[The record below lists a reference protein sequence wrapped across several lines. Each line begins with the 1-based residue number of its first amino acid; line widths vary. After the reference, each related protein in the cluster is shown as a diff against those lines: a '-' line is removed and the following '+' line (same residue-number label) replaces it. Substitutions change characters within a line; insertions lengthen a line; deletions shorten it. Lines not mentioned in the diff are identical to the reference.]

1 MFHLSFSNRFEILL
15 DSLLDQLGVEQPG
28 PFGQRQV
35 VVPSSALRRKL
46 ELAVADRE
54 GVSANLRC
62 DYLAQ
67 WLWQQIGR
75 VVPVPQSSPFAVAVL
90 AWRIHGLLDSTHE
103 HGAWVAQHPRL
114 ARYLGPADARMRFE
128 LAERIA
134 RVFDHYLT
142 YRPRWLDIWAGGRGS
157 ALEASASAVE
167 REDEAWQAALWR
179 QIRDSLGLRQEHPA
193 QAFLRRV
200 TAMSATE
207 LAAVGLPATVHV
219 FALPALPPL
228 YLDMLRELARVVDV
242 RMYVLNPCREFW
254 FDIVDARRL
263 SWLAAQ
269 QKDMFFETGNSLL
282 AAWGKQTRA
291 HIGLLFEGEHEVEE
305 DAAFA
310 PHPARHLLARLQ
322 NAILELQQLAP
333 ASVRLAAS
341 DRSIEVQV
349 CHSRTRELE
358 VLHDRLLGLFK
369 LHANTPDALRPSD
382 IVVLMPDLE
391 QAAALIEAV
400 FGTAPPERRIPWRIT
415 GLGGTQDNAL
425 AKVLDQALQL
435 AASRF
440 PASRVFDLLQQ
451 APVAAHFGLG
461 AAELETIHAWMRAA
475 GVRWGLDAASAG
487 SQGGGDGATRIDPAP
502 THTLEEGLHRLFLA
516 WAAGTAAQ
524 HTPFAGR
531 IGAAAPEGQAAI
543 ALGSFWR
550 YVDSLRVLHTQLQR
564 PHTGAAWRQLLND
577 VLERLVGDSAE
588 YADAQR
594 EVRAAIATLAD
605 NIAAAELETA
615 LPLEV
620 VHPALLA
627 LLDDPARG
635 GVPGGTVTFSALS
648 ALRGLPY
655 RVVCLIGLDQGAFPG
670 SDRAPEFDLMA
681 ARPQAGD
688 RQRRLDDRN
697 LFLDLILSAREV
709 LHLSYVG
716 RSVRDGSELPPSV
729 LVDELLDVLASATA
743 TAAGQPPA
751 LEAARARLLLRH
763 PLQAFAADYF
773 IAADRSDA
781 RLSSFNTDYALA
793 LASRLRTA
801 QTSLPGAATELSMG
815 TDEDAHGDAGES
827 DESTESAGSADGGA
841 DDTPF
846 FAAPL
851 PPPEAAWREVS
862 MLQLTRFLAN
872 PCRYLLRDRVG
883 LELPEAE
890 DELDDVEPM
899 LPDWPARQALA
910 QRLLPVLQG
919 RDALAPTLC
928 AELWALARAGGEY
941 PAGAIGRS
949 ALERELTSLQAF
961 AQRQHALLQGE
972 RLAPHLVRFEAT
984 LEAEHWALSAA
995 FTDLHA
1001 DGYLHARY
1009 DDSRVGDYLATWLA
1023 HLLLCATPPAG
1034 ALASARGL
1042 SRNGEFRFRAL
1053 APESARAELQSLLAL
1068 YREGLT
1074 QPVHFF
1080 PKSAWAYMLAGESVG
1095 AALTKWRGGR
1105 SAEFSE
1111 GKDAAYR
1118 LALRGEQELP
1128 DERFFELARRILR
1141 PLLEHLDDPRLR

>member
-1 MFHLSFSNRFEILL
+1 MFHLTFSNRFEILL
-15 DSLLDQLGVEQPG
+15 DSLLDQLGAEQPG

-35 VVPSSALRRKL
+35 VVPSSALRRRL

-75 VVPVPQSSPFAVAVL
+75 VVPVPQSSPFALAVL
-90 AWRIHGLLDSTHE
+90 AWRIHGLLDRAHE

-114 ARYLGPADARMRFE
+114 ARYLEPADARMRFE

-142 YRPRWLDIWAGGRGS
+142 YRPRWLDIWASARGS
-157 ALEASASAVE
+157 VLEAGASAVE

-179 QIRDSLGLRQEHPA
+179 RIRDSLALRNEHPA
-193 QAFLRRV
+193 QVFLRRV
-200 TAMSATE
+200 TAMSAAE

-242 RMYVLNPCREFW
+242 RVYVLNPCREFW

-291 HIGLLFEGEHEVEE
+291 HIGLLFEGEHQVEE

-322 NAILELQQLAP
+322 NAILDLQQLAP

-382 IVVLMPDLE
+382 IVVLMPELE
-391 QAAALIEAV
+391 QAAPLIEAV
-400 FGTAPPERRIPWRIT
+400 FGTAPHERRIPWRIT

-425 AKVLDQALQL
+425 ARVLDQALQL

-451 APVAAHFGLG
+451 VPVAAHFGLDAG
-461 AAELETIHAWMRAA
+461 ELETIHAWMRAA
-475 GVRWGLDAASAG
+475 GVRWGLDAASARSEG
-487 SQGGGDGATRIDPAP
+487 EEGRGADVIDPPAA
-502 THTLEEGLHRLFLA
+502 HTLEEGLHRLFLA
-516 WAAGTAAQ
+516 WAAGSAAQ
-524 HTPFAGR
+524 HAAFAGR
-531 IGAAAPEGQAAI
+531 IGAAAPEGQAAL
-543 ALGSFWR
+543 ALGRFWR
-550 YVDSLRVLHTQLQR
+550 YVDSLRVLRAQLQR
-564 PHTGAAWRQLLND
+564 PHSGTAWREVLND
-577 VLERLVGDSAE
+577 ALECLVGDRAQ

-605 NIAAAELETA
+605 NIAAADLEA
-615 LPLEV
+615 PLPLAV

-729 LVDELLDVLASATA
+729 LVDELLDTLASATA
-743 TAAGQPPA
+743 AEADQPQA
-751 LEAARARLLLRH
+751 LEEARARLLLEH

-773 IAADRSDA
+773 IAAERTDA
-781 RLSSFNTDYALA
+781 RLTSFNTDYALA
-793 LASRLRTA
+793 LASRLRA
-801 QTSLPGAATELSMG
+801 AHEPLSSNAAGLPRAAG
-815 TDEDAHGDAGES
+815 DDVDDEPAES
-827 DESTESAGSADGGA
+827 DANDDASVGG
-841 DDTPF
+841 DDDSPF
-846 FAAPL
+846 FATPL
-851 PPPEAAWREVS
+851 PAPEAAWREVDV
-862 MLQLTRFLAN
+862 LQLTRFLAN
-872 PCRYLLRDRVG
+872 PCRYLLGNRVG

-890 DELDDVEPM
+890 EELDDVEPM

-910 QRLLPVLQG
+910 QRLLPVLQAHG
-919 RDALAPTLC
+919 APVTANALT
-928 AELWALARAGGEY
+928 ELWELARAGGEY
-941 PAGAIGRS
+941 PAGSIGEL
-949 ALERELTSLQAF
+949 ALERELSSLQAF
-961 AQRQHALLQGE
+961 AQRQHELLQGE
-972 RLAPHLVRFEAT
+972 HLAPHLVRFAT
-984 LEAEHWALSAA
+984 TLDGEDWTLSAA

-1001 DGYLHARY
+1001 GGYLHARY

-1023 HLLLCATPPAG
+1023 HLLLCAAPPAA

-1042 SRNGEFRFRAL
+1042 SRNGEFQFRAL
-1053 APESARAELQSLLAL
+1053 APARAQAELQGLLAF
-1068 YREGLT
+1068 YRAGLT

-1105 SAEFSE
+1105 SAEFGE
-1111 GKDAAYR
+1111 GNDAAYR
-1118 LALRGEQELP
+1118 LALRGEKELP

>member
-15 DSLLDQLGVEQPG
+15 DNLLDRLGAEQTG
-28 PFGQRQV
+28 PFAQRQV
-35 VVPSSALRRKL
+35 VVPSSALRRTL

-54 GVSANLRC
+54 GVCANVRC

-75 VVPVPQSSPFAVAVL
+75 VVPVPRSSPFAVGVL
-90 AWRIHGLLDSTHE
+90 TWRIHGLLDRTQE
-103 HGAWVAQHPRL
+103 RGAWVAEHPRL
-114 ARYLGPADARMRFE
+114 ARYLEPADARMRFE
-128 LAERIA
+128 LAGRVA

-142 YRPRWLDIWAGGRGS
+142 YRPRWLEIWASARGS
-157 ALEASASAVE
+157 VLEAGASAVE

-179 QIRDSLGLRQEHPA
+179 HIRDHLALRSEHPA
-193 QAFLRRV
+193 QVFLRRL
-200 TAMSATE
+200 TAMSAQE

-242 RMYVLNPCREFW
+242 RLYVLNPCREFW

-263 SWLAAQ
+263 SWLAAR

-305 DAAFA
+305 EAVFA

-425 AKVLDQALQL
+425 AKVLDQVLQL

-461 AAELETIHAWMRAA
+461 EAELEMIHAWMHAA
-475 GVRWGLDAASAG
+475 GVRWGLDAASL
-487 SQGGGDGATRIDPAP
+487 GGGGEGANRSDPRPA
-502 THTLEEGLHRLFLA
+502 HTLEEGLHRLFLA
-516 WAAGTAAQ
+516 WAAGPAAQ
-524 HTPFAGR
+524 HIPFAGR
-531 IGAAAPEGQAAI
+531 IGAAAPEGQAAN

-550 YVDSLRVLHTQLQR
+550 YVDSLRVLHAQLQR

-577 VLERLVGDSAE
+577 ALERLVGDGAQ

-605 NIAAAELETA
+605 DIAAGELETP
-615 LPLEV
+615 LPLQV

-648 ALRGLPY
+648 ALRALPY

-681 ARPQAGD
+681 ARPRAGD

-729 LVDELLDVLASATA
+729 LVDELLDTLASATA
-743 TAAGQPPA
+743 AAPGQPQA
-751 LEAARARLLLRH
+751 LEAARVRLLLRH

-773 IAADRSDA
+773 IAAERTDA

-801 QTSLPGAATELSMG
+801 QTSLSSEAADLSMG
-815 TDEDAHGDAGES
+815 ADEDAHGDAGEC
-827 DESTESAGSADGGA
+827 DERDESAGSAGSGE

-851 PPPEAAWREVS
+851 PAPEAAWREVS
-862 MLQLTRFLAN
+862 MPQLTRFLAN
-872 PCRYLLRDRVG
+872 PCRYLLRERVG

-919 RDALAPTLC
+919 RDAPATSTPS

-941 PAGAIGRS
+941 PAGAIGKG
-949 ALERELTSLQAF
+949 ALERELARLQAF
-961 AQRQHALLQGE
+961 ARRQQELLQGE
-972 RLAPHLVRFEAT
+972 RLAPHLVRFETT
-984 LEAEHWALSAA
+984 LDGEDWVLSAA

-1001 DGYLHARY
+1001 SGYLHARY
-1009 DDSRVGDYLATWLA
+1009 DDSRVGDYLTTWLA
-1023 HLLLCATPPAG
+1023 HLLLCAAPPAA
-1034 ALASARGL
+1034 ALASARSL

-1053 APESARAELQSLLAL
+1053 APASARAQLQGLLAL

-1074 QPVHFF
+1074 QAVHFF
-1080 PKSAWAYMLAGESVG
+1080 PKSAWAYMLAGERVG

-1111 GKDAAYR
+1111 GNDPAYR
-1118 LALRGEQELP
+1118 LALRGEKALP